1 MGHDS
6 FEPFQRNISGNNG
19 KSRKI
24 SEKVV
29 LEICFPFLQSHLLYQ
44 FQAFAAVSVNG
55 TDL

>member
-6 FEPFQRNISGNNG
+6 FEPFQRKISGNNG
-19 KSRKI
+19 T

-29 LEICFPFLQSHLLYQ
+29 FPFLPSHLSYQ

>member
-19 KSRKI
+19 MA

-44 FQAFAAVSVNG
+44 FQAFVAVSVNG

>member
-19 KSRKI
+19 T

-44 FQAFAAVSVNG
+44 FQAFVAVSVNG